1 MLQQEKQ
8 YAALAPIMAL
18 AGIFAHPFATTLLPL
33 ALFFF
38 YNWRKME
45 FAGRVALRA
54 ADLAFSMQLYL
65 ILASALLL
73 AYMSFN
79 PLPAQQAEDIT
90 SNITLVA
97 VGYLIISF
105 VIAAIQAVRGKSF
118 NDFLSLKIAER
129 ILLVSSRSR

>member
-45 FAGRVALRA
+45 FAARVALRA
-54 ADLAFSMQLYL
+54 TDLAFSVQIFLF
-65 ILASALLL
+65 LASALLL
-73 AYMSFN
+73 AYMSID
-79 PLPAQQAEDIT
+79 PLPVRQAEDMT
-90 SNITLVA
+90 SHITLIA

-105 VIAAIQAVRGKSF
+105 VIAAIQAVRGKAF
-118 NDFLSLKIAER
+118 TNILSLKIAER
-129 ILLVSSRSR
+129 ILFATSRP